1 MILDKVTNRMD
12 SASEVVMIDIATGL
26 SATKTGLELIKGVRE
41 LLKRSKVDPTEVSQR
56 LNELQEAL
64 YHAREALADAQDE
77 NRKLAQ
83 QIGED
88 KKLSDIS
95 CDMEFVEDGGFYV
108 RRSEKTAGKN
118 IPYCPLCWTKD
129 KTATPLNPQSGDGL
143 YRCDEHKSRYE
154 TAAHAE
160 QRKQKTALS
169 LDALGRSYSAWS

>member
-1 MILDKVTNRMD
+1 MD

-41 LLKRSKVDPTEVSQR
+41 LLKRPKVDPVEVLQR

-64 YHAREALADAQDE
+64 YQAREALGDALAVNRELTDQIEE
-77 NRKLAQ
+77 N
-83 QIGED
+83 

-95 CDMEFVEDGGFYV
+95 SDMEFVEDGGFYV
-108 RRSEKTAGKN
+108 RKSEKTTGKN

-129 KTATPLNPQSGDGL
+129 KTATPLNPQSGSGV

-154 TAAHAE
+154 TAAHTE
-160 QRKQKTALS
+160 QRKQKTARS
-169 LDALGRSYSAWS
+169 LDALGRSYGPWS